1 MMAVT
6 YLNLVYIFRSWG
18 IIIITITG
26 FSNIRFMEG
35 GGSWRGEVHG
45 GFTIRVLDSYPVLVM
60 FAGQSYS
67 SFDSFH

>member
-18 IIIITITG
+18 IIIITG

-35 GGSWRGEVHG
+35 GGSWGIHDTSFRFMPRSCNVCSLL
-45 GFTIRVLDSYPVLVM
+45 I
-60 FAGQSYS
+60 FASQSYS